1 MIEMFT
7 DVECLDELGGFLG
20 ILFFVFLLPIYKDG
34 IIRAWFSSARYT
46 LLWQYAVFHTFLRFT
61 T

>member
-20 ILFFVFLLPIYKDG
+20 ILFLYFFCPSTKTALLGLGSLPL
-34 IIRAWFSSARYT
+34 AT
-46 LLWQYAVFHTFLRFT
+46 LYFGNTPFFIPF
-61 T
+61 